1 MEIITIWMIM
11 ALVILTTATEPGRM
25 RMGIVIQNKRR
36 DAAESFFKKVS
47 GCIPF
52 SDCRNVVFG
61 FFSQTPFFVLKTGK
75 NPQWNKSQCCVNIEE
90 NCYCLLVTQNRRKD
104 GCLMGIYLN
113 PGNNKFKRAVN
124 SDIYVDKTGL
134 IKYTNSIVDTLQSC
148 VCVSRPR
155 RFGKSMAAD
164 MLTAYYSKG
173 CDSRELF
180 SGLEIAKD
188 ESFEEHLNKYDT
200 IFLNMQE
207 FLSRSSNVKELLER
221 VEGKVI
227 RELKKQYPEV
237 ELYDENDLA
246 ETMQDI
252 FAESECPFIV
262 IIDEWDCIFREF
274 KHDKAA
280 QEIYLDFL
288 RDLLKD
294 KEYIYLAY
302 MTGILPIK
310 KYGTHSALN
319 MFDEFSMIDPG
330 PLAEYVGFTEKEVEA
345 LCQKYQMDINEIK
358 NWYDGY
364 SFEEVESV
372 YSPKSVVSCMRLG
385 KLGNYWN
392 QTETFEALQIYID
405 MNFEGLRDDI
415 LSMIAGET
423 VPVNTRSFTNDMT
436 TFRTEDDV
444 LTLLIHLGYLGYR
457 YADKTVFI
465 PNEEIRSEY
474 VSAIA
479 VSDWGEVSKALKNSA
494 DTLQAIWQGREEQ
507 VAEGIRQAHFETS
520 HLQYNDEN
528 ALSYT
533 ISLALYAARNF
544 YTVHRE
550 LSGGKG
556 FADIVY
562 VPRKR
567 FLDKPALVVEL
578 KWDKNAEGAIQ
589 QIKEKE
595 YCRSLEEYK
604 GNLLLVG
611 INYDKKTQVH
621 TCKIEQYRK
630 EESI

>member
-1 MEIITIWMIM
+1 
-11 ALVILTTATEPGRM
+11 M
-25 RMGIVIQNKRR
+25 RLK
-36 DAAESFFKKVS
+36 AFFKKVS

-227 RELKKQYPEV
+227 RELKKQYPDV

-364 SFEEVESV
+364 SFEEVEAV

-474 VSAIA
+474 VSTIA

>member
-1 MEIITIWMIM
+1 
-11 ALVILTTATEPGRM
+11 
-25 RMGIVIQNKRR
+25 
-36 DAAESFFKKVS
+36 
-47 GCIPF
+47 
-52 SDCRNVVFG
+52 
-61 FFSQTPFFVLKTGK
+61 
-75 NPQWNKSQCCVNIEE
+75 
-90 NCYCLLVTQNRRKD
+90 
-104 GCLMGIYLN
+104 MGIYLN

-134 IKYTNSIVDTLQSC
+134 IGYTNRVINTMQSC

-173 CDSRELF
+173 CDSKDLF
-180 SGLEIAKD
+180 EGLKIAGD
-188 ESFEEHLNKYDT
+188 QSFPEHLNQYDT

-207 FLSRSSNVKELLER
+207 FLSRSANVEELLER
-221 VEGKVI
+221 VEEKVI
-227 RELKKQYPEV
+227 RELVRAYPGI
-237 ELYDENDLA
+237 ELYDEKDLA

-252 FAESECPFIV
+252 FAESGCSFVV

-280 QEIYLDFL
+280 QETYLDFL

-330 PLAEYVGFTEKEVEA
+330 PLAEYVGFTEQEVEE
-345 LCQKYQMDINEIK
+345 LCRKYQMDINEIK

-385 KLGNYWN
+385 KMGNYWS
-392 QTETFEALQIYID
+392 QTETFEALQLYID

-444 LTLLIHLGYLGYR
+444 LTLLIHLGYLGYH

-474 VSAIA
+474 VSAVS
-479 VSDWGEVSKALKNSA
+479 VSDWGEVSRALKNSA
-494 DTLQAIWQGREEQ
+494 DTLQAIWQGREKQ

-550 LSGGKG
+550 FSGGKG
-556 FADIVY
+556 FADLVF

-567 FLDKPALVVEL
+567 FADKPALVVEL
-578 KWDKNAEGAIQ
+578 KWNKDADGAIR
-589 QIKEKE
+589 QIRQKE
-595 YCRSLEEYK
+595 YCHSLEEYK

-611 INYDKKTQVH
+611 INYNKKTQEH
-621 TCKIEQYRK
+621 TCKIESYRK

>member
-1 MEIITIWMIM
+1 
-11 ALVILTTATEPGRM
+11 M
-25 RMGIVIQNKRR
+25 RLK
-36 DAAESFFKKVS
+36 AFFKKGS

-90 NCYCLLVTQNRRKD
+90 NCYCSLVTQNRRKD
-104 GCLMGIYLN
+104 GWLMGIYLN

-180 SGLEIAKD
+180 SSLEIAKD
-188 ESFEEHLNKYDT
+188 ENFEEHLNKYDT

-227 RELKKQYPEV
+227 RELKKQYPDV

>member
-1 MEIITIWMIM
+1 MDTISGFLKRSTFKSFTLLLIITTTKQIVTIIC
-11 ALVILTTATEPGRM
+11 AATVANAAPTTPKAGIEPNPKINNGSNIILNNNP
-25 RMGIVIQNKRR
+25 IVLIIN
-36 DAAESFFKKVS
+36 
-47 GCIPF
+47 G
-52 SDCRNVVFG
+52 
-61 FFSQTPFFVLKTGK
+61 VLLS
-75 NPQWNKSQCCVNIEE
+75 PDPLNI
-90 NCYCLLVTQNRRKD
+90 
-104 GCLMGIYLN
+104 
-113 PGNNKFKRAVN
+113 AV
-124 SDIYVDKTGL
+124 KTGL

-188 ESFEEHLNKYDT
+188 ESFEEHLNKYGT

-227 RELKKQYPEV
+227 RELKKQYPDV

-567 FLDKPALVVEL
+567 FLDTPALVVEL